1 MSSIQISIVGT
12 GNIAWHLVQMFC
24 NAGIQIENI
33 YGRDFQKASALA
45 DICKATAK
53 QLLAENSESNNT
65 IVFFAVADDAI
76 REVAST
82 FNVEDIIS
90 VHVSGAVESK
100 VLHFENNQFGVYYPL
115 QSFSKEVQTNY
126 KIIPVCIVAQDKQ
139 VEKLLIAIANTISNS
154 VCTVSDLQKSK
165 LHLAAV
171 IVNNFTNFLYGEAFR
186 IIEETGLEKNILFP
200 LMQETIEKLKSR
212 SPAEMQTGPARR
224 GDINTMQKHHALLK
238 SNPELMKLY
247 DVLSKS
253 IQNKFLDN

>member
-1 MSSIQISIVGT
+1 MSSTQISIVGT

-24 NAGIQIENI
+24 NAGLQIQHI
-33 YGRDFQKASALA
+33 YGREFKKASALA
-45 DICKATAK
+45 NICNATAK
-53 QLLAENSESNNT
+53 QLKTENSESNNS

-82 FNVEDIIS
+82 FNVEEIVS

-100 VLHFENNQFGVYYPL
+100 VLHFEKNQFGVYYPL
-115 QSFSKEVQTNY
+115 QSFSKEVHTNY
-126 KIIPVCIVAQDKQ
+126 NVIPVCIVAQDKQ
-139 VEKLLIAIANTISNS
+139 VELMLIEIANKISNS
-154 VCTVSDLQKSK
+154 VCTISDAQKSK

-186 IIEETGLEKNILFP
+186 IIEEAGLEKNILFS
-200 LMQETIEKLKSR
+200 LMQETIEKLR
-212 SPAEMQTGPARR
+212 IGSPAEMQTGPARR
-224 GDINTMQKHHALLK
+224 GDVNTMQKHHALLK

-247 DVLSKS
+247 DVLSNS

>member
-1 MSSIQISIVGT
+1 MRSTQFSIVGT
-12 GNIAWHLVQMFC
+12 GNIAWHLIQMFC
-24 NAGIQIENI
+24 NAGIQIEHI

-53 QLLAENSESNNT
+53 QLHTKNSEPKNT

-76 REVAST
+76 RQVAST
-82 FNVEDIIS
+82 FNVEEIIS
-90 VHVSGAVESK
+90 VHVSGAVESN
-100 VLHFENNQFGVYYPL
+100 VLHFDNNKFGVYYPL

-126 KIIPVCIVAQDKQ
+126 KKIPVCIVAQDIQ
-139 VEKLLIAIANTISNS
+139 VEKLLIAIANRISTA
-154 VCTVSDLQKSK
+154 VYTLSDLQKSK

-186 IIEETGLEKNILFP
+186 ILEETGLEKSMLFP
-200 LMQETIEKLKSR
+200 LMEETIEKLKSG

-224 GDINTMQKHHALLK
+224 GDVNTMQKHHLLLK

-253 IQNKFLDN
+253 IQDKFLDN